1 MLIFITERMI
11 FTYSRNIS
19 LKIILF
25 SFLILISQNTISQK
39 VDSTQAMR
47 NFSGNVSVTN
57 NGFSNIP
64 TFSLGKPAIIF
75 NLVAAGKRTSFEPEI
90 RFSLKGKPWSFLFW
104 FRQKLILK
112 SKYQMTYG
120 MHPGLNFR
128 YENAVIN
135 GIESTYTIE
144 RLYIT
149 QELNQNFPI
158 TKNFSTSLYYSYG
171 HGVDVGTTKHTH
183 YLSLRGAF
191 SNIKIANDVSM
202 RINPQL
208 FFLNTGFKNGTYMAS
223 NFGLYKKNWPVW
235 IGGII
240 NKKIKSDIVSN
251 NFNWNISL
259 NYVFGGNYSPI
270 VAP

>member
-1 MLIFITERMI
+1 MI
-11 FTYSRNIS
+11 
-19 LKIILF
+19 KPILCT
-25 SFLILISQNTISQK
+25 FLVIISQNVFCQK
-39 VDSTQAMR
+39 IDSNATTR
-47 NFSGNVSVTN
+47 NFSGNVSITN

-104 FRQKLILK
+104 FRQKLIIK
-112 SKYQMTYG
+112 PKYQMTYG
-120 MHPGLNFR
+120 IHPGLNFR
-128 YENAVIN
+128 YENALIN
-135 GIESTYTIE
+135 GVESIYTIE

-158 TKNFSTSLYYSYG
+158 TKNFTTSLYYSYG

-183 YLSLRGAF
+183 YLSLRAAF
-191 SNIKIANDVSM
+191 ANVKITNNVSV
-202 RINPQL
+202 RINPQV
-208 FFLNTGFKNGTYMAS
+208 FFLNTGYKNGTYFAS

-240 NKKIKSDIVSN
+240 NQKLKSEIISKD
-251 NFNWNISL
+251 FNWNISL
-259 NYVFGGNYSPI
+259 NYVFGGNYTPVI
-270 VAP
+270 AH